1 MTTAIEF
8 TGNYED
14 LSTDMGFQFKF
25 LCERC
30 QNGYMSTFEA
40 NKLGVAGGFLRSAS
54 GFLGGGLGKG
64 ADSAFEVQRAVGGRQ
79 HDAALRKAVQEVK
92 PLFKQCRNC
101 GNWICGEVCWNANAT
116 MCKECAPIAEEVETR
131 ARAQFVETQVTNDT
145 FLEEN
150 IRMSAKGKEVAAKC
164 SNFLP
169 SARSARSSAPRA
181 GPRPQPPPVRSVA
194 NAAPRPPPV
203 RSSAGSAAR
212 STASPEGPGH
222 HGIRFPRPPT
232 PPPLPSP
239 PMRG

>member
-8 TGNYED
+8 TGNHED

-25 LCERC
+25 FCERC
-30 QNGYMSTFEA
+30 QNGYMSTFQA

-64 ADSAFEVQRAVGGRQ
+64 ADSAFEVQRAVGGKQ

-101 GNWICGEVCWNANAT
+101 GNWICGEICWNPNAT
-116 MCKECAPIAEEVETR
+116 MCKQCAPIAEEVETR

-164 SNFLP
+164 SNCGERTLGKKFCP
-169 SARSARSSAPRA
+169 SCGTP
-181 GPRPQPPPVRSVA
+181 
-194 NAAPRPPPV
+194 AA
-203 RSSAGSAAR
+203 
-212 STASPEGPGH
+212 TASRTFCGECGAKATPGAKFC
-222 HGIRFPRPPT
+222 GEC
-232 PPPLPSP
+232 
-239 PMRG
+239 GAKYA